1 MSQEG
6 PLDPGIGEEGAG
18 GMVAG
23 CCGGVEAI
31 LAPNAL
37 GAFKT
42 AMEMD
47 EARGKNCLE
56 H

>member
-23 CCGGVEAI
+23 CGGVEAI
-31 LAPNAL
+31 LAPNGL
-37 GAFKT
+37 GNSKLQWKWT
-42 AMEMD
+42 KLVE
-47 EARGKNCLE
+47 KLS
-56 H
+56 